1 MKTIIIKSIT
11 LLNLTLLVAC
21 AQQNTSPDP
30 ITEEVPTETISP
42 EKIAPKQYHN
52 FGGWYCPDNLYG
64 FPAVDIEDWAS
75 VPVINGRMATKEE
88 TQSEASLI
96 YIDPKEYPFAHVLPM
111 EMPKLAR
118 YYNYSSQKEELIIV
132 IQAMSILEDSI
143 VGFRYLNGGNGSGHL
158 NEVTFLNDDEI
169 EKITPSKFVSFS
181 IDIEA
186 SQEEIW
192 KVLTEDD
199 YTNDLQSIFDSG
211 NKLNYN
217 WKETSKVNYKYMND
231 DAITAKYADV
241 LFGNHYIQIDGQK
254 GDYQYVEKFLL
265 MDNQDEQTTE
275 FQVVCGPYKEDFE
288 AQKTIL
294 NKWAQ
299 KVKELSEQE

>member
-1 MKTIIIKSIT
+1 MKTTIFKSIT
-11 LLNLTLLVAC
+11 LLGLTLLIAC
-21 AQQNTSPDP
+21 AQQNTSAEPNA
-30 ITEEVPTETISP
+30 EEVPTETVSP
-42 EKIAPKQYHN
+42 EKIKPKQSHN
-52 FGGWYCPDNLYG
+52 YGGWYCPDNLYG
-64 FPAVDIEDWAS
+64 FPPVDIKNWEN

-88 TQSEASLI
+88 TQTEASLI
-96 YIDPKEYPFAHVLPM
+96 YIDPKEYPFAHVLPIK
-111 EMPKLAR
+111 MPKLAR

-143 VGFRYLNGGNGSGHL
+143 VGFRYLNGGNGSAHL

-169 EKITPSKFVSFS
+169 EKITPSQFVSFS

-186 SQEEIW
+186 SQEVIW
-192 KVLTEDD
+192 KVLTEDV
-199 YTNDLQSIFDSG
+199 YAKDLQPIFDSG
-211 NKLNYN
+211 NKLNHN
-217 WKETSKVNYKYMND
+217 WKESSKVNYKYMSD
-231 DAITAKYADV
+231 DAITAKYADI

-275 FQVVCGPYKEDFE
+275 FQIVCGPYKTDFE

-299 KVKELSEQE
+299 KVKALSEKE